1 MTPTAPV
8 TVTAL
13 NSLVEAKALKAA
25 RAGLAVGTHQ
35 VDVTVHVTGT
45 ITVGEDYT
53 RTPTV
58 GVPVKEV
65 LALFLARSGALRET
79 NVALLQ
85 ECFTEAM
92 ADGKGKGK
100 DALKDAVADLDA
112 VWADQVDA
120 ILATLP
126 PAQVKG
132 PVTTKLAVAEVVAEA
147 LPELDMAAK

>member
-1 MTPTAPV
+1 MTEA

-13 NSLVEAKALKAA
+13 NNLVEAKALKAA

-35 VDVTVHVTGT
+35 VDVTVRVTGT
-45 ITVGEDYT
+45 VTVGEDYG

-65 LALFLARSGALRET
+65 LALFLARSGALRGA

-85 ECFTEAM
+85 ACFTEAM
-92 ADGKGKGK
+92 ADGAGKGK
-100 DALKDAVADLDA
+100 DALKKAVTDLDT
-112 VWADQVDA
+112 VWTDQVNA

-126 PAQVKG
+126 DAPVRG
-132 PVTTKLAVAEVVAEA
+132 PVTTKLAVAEVVAVQA
-147 LPELDMAAK
+147 DMAMAAK